1 MLQTCIQL
9 LNSRV
14 QLLAAQTNLNLKI
27 FLVKM
32 EKSSV
37 RDFESAETRAKHH
50 NHSVVYRFLKTD
62 KENDFYLYIFRNVT
76 MEKFRP
82 RMDVTKALQILNFS
96 SSTKLSDISSDS
108 LHQKFTAKLD
118 QVRDHKKQLTIPI
131 S

>member
-1 MLQTCIQL
+1 
-9 LNSRV
+9 
-14 QLLAAQTNLNLKI
+14 
-27 FLVKM
+27 
-32 EKSSV
+32 
-37 RDFESAETRAKHH
+37 
-50 NHSVVYRFLKTD
+50 
-62 KENDFYLYIFRNVT
+62 

-118 QVRDHKKQLTIPI
+118 QARVHKKKLFNNPI